1 MMTNRFNR
9 LSNKV
14 CLVTGAGR
22 GIGRNIACALGQEGG
37 IIALCDINSELG
49 GEVKEHLASKGVDA
63 EFFAADL
70 GVKGEPRRLIQAVI
84 QRFGKLD
91 VLVNN
96 ARAGQRSSFAEET
109 EDNWD
114 MAMGVNLKAVF
125 FLAQAAIPAMS
136 DKGSIVSIGSISSL
150 LVSQESPSYQVSKA
164 GLLHLTR
171 YLATHAGGKGIR
183 VNTVLPGFIVQDEHR
198 SRYDS
203 ADPGQ
208 AKYRAI
214 AEALHPLHGGP
225 GHSDDVANAVIFLAS
240 NEAGFITGQELVVDG
255 GLSIQDPTKLV
266 YSFAMG

>member
-1 MMTNRFNR
+1 MIKSFNR
-9 LSNKV
+9 LPNKV

-37 IIALCDINSELG
+37 VIALCDINPELG
-49 GEVKEHLASKGVDA
+49 GEVKESLVSKGIVA
-63 EFFAADL
+63 EFFQTDL
-70 GVKGEPRRLIQAVI
+70 GVKGEPRRLIEAVI
-84 QRFGKLD
+84 QRFGRLD

-96 ARAGQRSSFAEET
+96 ARAGQRASFEEES

-114 MAMGVNLKAVF
+114 LAMGVNLKAVF

-136 DKGSIVSIGSISSL
+136 DNSSIVTIGSISGL
-150 LVSQESPSYQVSKA
+150 LVSQESPSYQISKA

-171 YLATHAGGKGIR
+171 YLATQAGEKGIR

-198 SRYDS
+198 HRYDG
-203 ADPGQ
+203 AGPDQ
-208 AKYRAI
+208 ARYRAI

-225 GHSDDVANAVIFLAS
+225 GHSDDIANAVIFLAS
-240 NEAGFITGQELVVDG
+240 NEAGFITGQELIVDG

-266 YSFAMG
+266 FSYAME